1 MSSFQNN
8 SLTFKNQ
15 SFYIGIDVH
24 KKQWT
29 ICVISMNL
37 VLKKYV
43 TIDPTPDTLLKFM
56 QRRYPDGNYYAVYE
70 AGFSGFWAARELNQI
85 GINCIVTHPADI
97 PTKQKE
103 RLNKN
108 DRVDSNKLAR
118 SLSNGDLEAI
128 YIPKK
133 TAEEYR
139 SLNRY
144 RFQTVKDQTRLKN
157 RIKSKLHYFGIT
169 MPLQFQEKRW
179 SGQFINWLLSLEFD
193 TKFAQF
199 AFNDLIK
206 QLVEARKRLTE
217 ILKIMRTMSKEVVCF
232 SLIAPILLTVP
243 GIGFITAMTLLTEII
258 DMNRF
263 KTLENL
269 AAYVGLIPSIQS
281 SDEKEINLGIS
292 NRRNKYL
299 RTMLVEAAWI
309 AVKKDPAL
317 TMKFANLYRRMN
329 KNKAII
335 RIAKILLSRIR
346 YVWKN
351 QKPYIN
357 AVIA

>member
-1 MSSFQNN
+1 
-8 SLTFKNQ
+8 
-15 SFYIGIDVH
+15 
-24 KKQWT
+24 
-29 ICVISMNL
+29 
-37 VLKKYV
+37 
-43 TIDPTPDTLLKFM
+43 
-56 QRRYPDGNYYAVYE
+56 
-70 AGFSGFWAARELNQI
+70 
-85 GINCIVTHPADI
+85 
-97 PTKQKE
+97 
-103 RLNKN
+103 
-108 DRVDSNKLAR
+108 
-118 SLSNGDLEAI
+118 
-128 YIPKK
+128 
-133 TAEEYR
+133 
-139 SLNRY
+139 
-144 RFQTVKDQTRLKN
+144 
-157 RIKSKLHYFGIT
+157 
-169 MPLQFQEKRW
+169 
-179 SGQFINWLLSLEFD
+179 
-193 TKFAQF
+193 
-199 AFNDLIK
+199 
-206 QLVEARKRLTE
+206 
-217 ILKIMRTMSKEVVCF
+217 MSKEVVYF

-351 QKPYIN
+351 QKPYVN
-357 AVIA
+357 AVVA